1 MEPTLEPKGTV
12 GGMEQK
18 IHMEL
23 EGVLQRRKRQREMIR
38 GAAAED
44 PNEQRDELA
53 EEDHQEFW
61 QIAASGAEQLRTEFL
76 QQLQQFWLQHLQE
89 QQQHLEQEIE
99 WVD

>member
-1 MEPTLEPKGTV
+1 MEPKGTV

-18 IHMEL
+18 IHMKL

-76 QQLQQFWLQHLQE
+76 QQLQQQE